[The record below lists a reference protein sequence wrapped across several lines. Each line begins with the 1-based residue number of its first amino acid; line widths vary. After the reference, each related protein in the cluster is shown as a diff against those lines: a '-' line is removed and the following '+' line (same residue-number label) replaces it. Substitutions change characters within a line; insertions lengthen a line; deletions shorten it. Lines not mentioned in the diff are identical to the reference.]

1 MAFAVRTNVAFDG
14 KKDDDSPI
22 QGCAITFD
30 IKDFLHIKVRSIFFT
45 YNLRVVFERKL
56 SNCITIMQRT
66 THQNR
71 LYIGKHNAL
80 FSQMI
85 LFFQNCITYIQ

>member
-30 IKDFLHIKVRSIFFT
+30 IKDFLHIKVRSTFPISE
-45 YNLRVVFERKL
+45 YN
-56 SNCITIMQRT
+56 
-66 THQNR
+66 
-71 LYIGKHNAL
+71 
-80 FSQMI
+80 
-85 LFFQNCITYIQ
+85 

>member
-30 IKDFLHIKVRSIFFT
+30 IKDFLHIKVRLILPIS
-45 YNLRVVFERKL
+45 K
-56 SNCITIMQRT
+56 
-66 THQNR
+66 
-71 LYIGKHNAL
+71 YI
-80 FSQMI
+80 I
-85 LFFQNCITYIQ
+85 I